1 MGSPDAA
8 QAAISIPSDEAV
20 LAGLGSGDAAAASEF
35 VRRFERRVFGLTLSI
50 LRDRG
55 AAEEA
60 AQETFVR
67 AWRHASR
74 FDPRRGSVAAWLL
87 TIARNTSI
95 NMLPSR
101 RAAPVDP
108 DVLLG
113 LSEDRLDRR
122 GRQEIAFD
130 DAEPLREAVRRLP
143 EEQRRALVLAVFY
156 GFTAREMSEVDEVPL
171 GTVKTRIRAALMK
184 LRSEL
189 GVADGA

>member
-8 QAAISIPSDEAV
+8 PAAITMPSDEAV
-20 LAGLGSGDAAAASEF
+20 LAGMGSGDGAAASEF
-35 VRRFERRVFGLTLSI
+35 VRRFERRVYGLTLSI

-67 AWRHASR
+67 AWRHASG

-87 TIARNTSI
+87 TIARNASI

-113 LSEDRLDRR
+113 LSEDRFER
-122 GRQEIAFD
+122 GRERIPTE
-130 DAEPLREAVRRLP
+130 DAESLREAVRRLP
-143 EEQRRALVLAVFY
+143 EKQRRALVLAVFY
-156 GFTAREMSEVDEVPL
+156 GFTAREMSELDEVPL

-184 LRSEL
+184 LRSEM
-189 GVADGA
+189 GVGDGS

>member
-1 MGSPDAA
+1 VGSPDAA
-8 QAAISIPSDEAV
+8 PAALSIPSDEAV
-20 LAGLGSGDAAAASEF
+20 LAGMGSGDAASASEF
-35 VRRFERRVFGLTLSI
+35 VRRFERRIYGLTLSI

-67 AWRHASR
+67 AWRHASG

-101 RAAPVDP
+101 RAAPMDP

-113 LSEDRLDRR
+113 LSEDRFER
-122 GRQEIAFD
+122 GGRERIAMED
-130 DAEPLREAVRRLP
+130 VEPLREAVRRLP
-143 EEQRRALVLAVFY
+143 QPQRRALVLAVFY
-156 GFTAREMSEVDEVPL
+156 GFTAREMSELDEVPL

-184 LRSEL
+184 LRSEM
-189 GVADGA
+189 GVGDGS